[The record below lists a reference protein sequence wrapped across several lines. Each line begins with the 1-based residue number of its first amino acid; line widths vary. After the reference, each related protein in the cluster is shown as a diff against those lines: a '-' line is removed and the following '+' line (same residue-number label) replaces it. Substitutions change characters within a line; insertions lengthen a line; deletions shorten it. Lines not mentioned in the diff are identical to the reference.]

1 MPQVALGGVVDA
13 DEYIGRLFGMRSDE
27 RPLFVR
33 YIDHLTNL
41 KKVPGFLEALRDN
54 FIGWH
59 CHHIAGELAP
69 LTELYE
75 KNLYYHQP
83 WWSLKFVREAEHR
96 RLHKIRGQEDAT
108 LTGGIFLPT
117 KKHLHFETI

>member
-1 MPQVALGGVVDA
+1 MPQIALGGVVDA
-13 DEYIGRLFGMRSDE
+13 DDYINRLFDTRQAE

-41 KKVPGFLEALRDN
+41 KKVPGFLDALRDN

-69 LTELYE
+69 LTELKA

-83 WWSLKFVREAEHR
+83 WWALKFIREAEHIKLHLSGFSIAPN
-96 RLHKIRGQEDAT
+96 RLLQALRTCSK
-108 LTGGIFLPT
+108 
-117 KKHLHFETI
+117 

>member
-1 MPQVALGGVVDA
+1 MPQIALGGVVDA
-13 DEYIGRLFGMRSDE
+13 DEYINRLFSMKDEE
-27 RPLFVR
+27 RPQFVR
-33 YIDHLTNL
+33 YIDHRMNL

-69 LTELYE
+69 LTELRE

-83 WWSLKFVREAEHR
+83 WWALKFLTEAEHI
-96 RLHKIRGQEDAT
+96 RLHLAGFTVVPNKILQALRNT
-108 LTGGIFLPT
+108 L
-117 KKHLHFETI
+117 